1 MSSCMSSCLN
11 QQYHEYSELKI
22 TEELKNIKFEESNS
36 VLFECTVSKKKSRAT
51 WLKDGKQIQTSDM
64 SYDCQS
70 EANIH
75 SLKIEKAN
83 LQDVG
88 TYTVIIEDKFS
99 SATLFKEEESSQPQ
113 SVPSMENKD
122 ADSGKFVNLQ
132 RKEEHID
139 DDEHLPAVLMGN
151 TKPLPIEQENT
162 VFIRLLTTAQIIR
175 YQDQITKINFI

>member
-1 MSSCMSSCLN
+1 MNC
-11 QQYHEYSELKI
+11 YFAELKI

-36 VLFECTVSKKKSRAT
+36 VLFECTVSKKKSQAT

-64 SYDCQS
+64 SYVCQS

-99 SATLFKEEESSQPQ
+99 SAKLYKE
-113 SVPSMENKD
+113 
-122 ADSGKFVNLQ
+122 
-132 RKEEHID
+132 
-139 DDEHLPAVLMGN
+139 GN
-151 TKPLPIEQENT
+151 FMHVK
-162 VFIRLLTTAQIIR
+162 
-175 YQDQITKINFI
+175 